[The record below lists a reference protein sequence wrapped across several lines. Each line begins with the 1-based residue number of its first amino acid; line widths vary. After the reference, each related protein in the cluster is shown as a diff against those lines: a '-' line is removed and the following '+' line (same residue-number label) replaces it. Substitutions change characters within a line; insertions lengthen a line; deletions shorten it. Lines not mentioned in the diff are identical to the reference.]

1 MMRNKKILIILLALI
16 IILLICEFYL
26 YLEMTYKKNMVIE
39 TNLEKFEPFSKNNI
53 LKKYEVDI
61 KLQKELPRIKAA
73 SAFYPFAA
81 NFVQNLYN
89 EDSYSKEVL
98 QLVSTSQTF
107 KDIIS
112 GKADIIIAT
121 EPSEEQKEMIK
132 KSNVDLKYKT
142 IYLEPLAILINKS
155 NSIDNLYIDQIQE
168 FYFDSNSSWNTYQLE
183 KNNGSQTCFESI
195 VKNNSLSKN
204 HYEIKT
210 MPKIIDKIA
219 EDKKGIGYSFYSYYS
234 KMYKN
239 NDAKIISVN
248 NKNIDEK
255 DYPLLFEVYLIYRE
269 DNTNENISKIVDWLE
284 TEEGKEFIYNIK

>member
-1 MMRNKKILIILLALI
+1 MRNKKILIILLALI

-98 QLVSTSQTF
+98 QLVSTSQAF

-155 NSIDNLYIDQIQE
+155 NSIDNLDIDQIQE

-255 DYPLLFEVYLIYRE
+255 DYLLLFEVYLIYRE

>member
-1 MMRNKKILIILLALI
+1 MRNKKILIILLALI

-61 KLQKELPRIKAA
+61 PLQKELPRIKAA

-81 NFVQNLYN
+81 NFVQNLYD

-98 QLVSTSQTF
+98 QLVSTSQAF

-155 NSIDNLYIDQIQE
+155 NSIDNLDIDQIQE

-219 EDKKGIGYSFYSYYS
+219 ENKKGIGYSFYSYYS

>member
-1 MMRNKKILIILLALI
+1 MRNKKILIILLTLI
-16 IILLICEFYL
+16 SILLICEFYL

-98 QLVSTSQTF
+98 QLVSTSQAF

-142 IYLEPLAILINKS
+142 IYLEPLANYH
-155 NSIDNLYIDQIQE
+155 D
-168 FYFDSNSSWNTYQLE
+168 YF
-183 KNNGSQTCFESI
+183 
-195 VKNNSLSKN
+195 
-204 HYEIKT
+204 
-210 MPKIIDKIA
+210 
-219 EDKKGIGYSFYSYYS
+219 
-234 KMYKN
+234 
-239 NDAKIISVN
+239 
-248 NKNIDEK
+248 
-255 DYPLLFEVYLIYRE
+255 
-269 DNTNENISKIVDWLE
+269 
-284 TEEGKEFIYNIK
+284 TEM

>member
-1 MMRNKKILIILLALI
+1 MRNKKILIILLALI

-26 YLEMTYKKNMVIE
+26 YLDMTYKKNMVIE

-98 QLVSTSQTF
+98 QLVSTSQAF

-210 MPKIIDKIA
+210 MPKIIDNIA

>member
-1 MMRNKKILIILLALI
+1 MRNKKILIILLALI

-98 QLVSTSQTF
+98 QLVSTSQAF

>member
-1 MMRNKKILIILLALI
+1 MRNKKILIILLALI

>member
-1 MMRNKKILIILLALI
+1 M
-16 IILLICEFYL
+16 
-26 YLEMTYKKNMVIE
+26 
-39 TNLEKFEPFSKNNI
+39 
-53 LKKYEVDI
+53 
-61 KLQKELPRIKAA
+61 
-73 SAFYPFAA
+73 
-81 NFVQNLYN
+81 
-89 EDSYSKEVL
+89 L
-98 QLVSTSQTF
+98 QLVSTSQVF

-155 NSIDNLYIDQIQE
+155 NSIDNLDIDQIQE

-284 TEEGKEFIYNIK
+284 TEEGKEFIYNIKYNVLYKVLENLIII

>member
-1 MMRNKKILIILLALI
+1 MRNKKILIILLALI

-26 YLEMTYKKNMVIE
+26 YLEITYKKNMVIE

-98 QLVSTSQTF
+98 QLVSTSQAF

-210 MPKIIDKIA
+210 MPKIIDNIA

>member
-98 QLVSTSQTF
+98 QLVSTSQAF

-155 NSIDNLYIDQIQE
+155 NSIDNLDIDQIQE

-219 EDKKGIGYSFYSYYS
+219 EDEKGIGYSFYSYYS

-239 NDAKIISVN
+239 NDTKVITVN
-248 NKNIDEK
+248 NKEINEK
-255 DYPLLFEVYLIYRE
+255 DYPLLFEVYLIYRV
-269 DNTNENISKIVDWLE
+269 DNSNENITKIVNWLE
-284 TEEGKEFIYNIK
+284 TEEGRDFVSNIK

>member
-98 QLVSTSQTF
+98 QLVSTSQAF

-121 EPSEEQKEMIK
+121 EPK
-132 KSNVDLKYKT
+132 
-142 IYLEPLAILINKS
+142 
-155 NSIDNLYIDQIQE
+155 
-168 FYFDSNSSWNTYQLE
+168 
-183 KNNGSQTCFESI
+183 
-195 VKNNSLSKN
+195 
-204 HYEIKT
+204 
-210 MPKIIDKIA
+210 
-219 EDKKGIGYSFYSYYS
+219 
-234 KMYKN
+234 
-239 NDAKIISVN
+239 
-248 NKNIDEK
+248 
-255 DYPLLFEVYLIYRE
+255 
-269 DNTNENISKIVDWLE
+269 
-284 TEEGKEFIYNIK
+284 

>member
-1 MMRNKKILIILLALI
+1 MRNKKILIILLALI

-98 QLVSTSQTF
+98 QLVSTSQAF

-219 EDKKGIGYSFYSYYS
+219 ENKKGIGYSFYSYYS

>member
-1 MMRNKKILIILLALI
+1 MRNKKILIILLALI

-39 TNLEKFEPFSKNNI
+39 TNLEKFEPFSKNNM

-61 KLQKELPRIKAA
+61 KLQEELPRIKAA

-89 EDSYSKEVL
+89 EESYSKEVL
-98 QLVSTSQTF
+98 QLVSTSQAF

-155 NSIDNLYIDQIQE
+155 NSIDNLSIDQIQE
-168 FYFDSNSSWNTYQLE
+168 IYYDSNSNWNTYQLE

-204 HYEIKT
+204 NYEIKT
-210 MPKIIDKIA
+210 MPTIIDKIA
-219 EDKKGIGYSFYSYYS
+219 EDEKGIGYSFYSYYS

-255 DYPLLFEVYLIYRE
+255 DYPLLFEVYLIYRV
-269 DNTNENISKIVDWLE
+269 DNTNENISKNVNWLE